1 MTNRRT
7 FIAVNAGAMLSLVA
21 DWPARAQPAP
31 RRIGWLSPLS
41 RADVES
47 FLGLVRPEL
56 DKLGWSD
63 GRNIVM
69 DVRTPEGR
77 NDLLPSVAAE
87 LVAQGP
93 DLIIVQTLPATR
105 ALMQATRSIPI
116 VMAGVAYPVE
126 YGIVAS
132 FGRPGGNVTGSSYPT
147 PESASKLMQ
156 LLKEAAPRLASVA
169 FFLNPSNEAAASL
182 TRQVVEDATALGM
195 QAQIVPV
202 SAKSDFEPAF
212 AAIRRANSQSIMLP
226 PEPLILANREA
237 IGAFAQAHGL
247 PVAIVGSRGALPP
260 NGLMA
265 FGPCRPAFAEIT
277 ARYIDRI
284 LRGARPGDL
293 AVEQPTRFDLVIN
306 LKTAKALGLPISQGL
321 LLRASEVVE

>member
-7 FIAVNAGAMLSLVA
+7 FIAISAGAMLFLNA
-21 DWPARAQPAP
+21 DRLTWAQPAP
-31 RRIGWLSPLS
+31 RRIGWLSPFS

-47 FLGLVRPEL
+47 FLALLRPEL

-63 GRNIVM
+63 GRNLVM
-69 DVRTPEGR
+69 DVRMTEGR
-77 NDLLPSVAAE
+77 NDLLPSLAAE
-87 LVAQGP
+87 LVVQGP
-93 DLIIVQTLPATR
+93 DLIIVQSLPATR

-132 FGRPGGNVTGSSYPT
+132 FGRPGGNVTGSSYPAD
-147 PESASKLMQ
+147 ESARKLLQ
-156 LLKEAAPRLASVA
+156 LLKEAAPRLTSVA
-169 FFLNPSNEAAASL
+169 LFLNPSNEAAPAL

-202 SAKSDFEPAF
+202 SAKSDFESAF
-212 AAIRRANSQSIMLP
+212 AAIRKANSQSIMLP

-237 IGAFAQAHGL
+237 IGTFAHAHGL
-247 PVAIVGSRGALPP
+247 PVVIVGTRGALPP

-265 FGPCRPAFAEIT
+265 FGPSRPAFAEIT
-277 ARYIDRI
+277 ARYVDRI

-293 AVEQPTRFDLVIN
+293 AVEQPTRFDLVIS
-306 LKTAKALGLPISQGL
+306 LKTARALGLPISQAL